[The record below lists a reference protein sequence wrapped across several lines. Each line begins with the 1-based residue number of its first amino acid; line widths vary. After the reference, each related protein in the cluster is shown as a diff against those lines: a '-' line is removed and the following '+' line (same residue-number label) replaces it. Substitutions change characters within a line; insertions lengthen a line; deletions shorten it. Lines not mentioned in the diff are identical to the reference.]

1 LYIGLEKILL
11 VLPCLLN
18 DVHESSIFSNILGFK
33 NDLFFIQKRA
43 AEIKNKS
50 RLNLE
55 IIFFGVYTL
64 KFRMLLSL
72 HF

>member
-1 LYIGLEKILL
+1 MNQAY
-11 VLPCLLN
+11 
-18 DVHESSIFSNILGFK
+18 FRFK
-33 NDLFFIQKRA
+33 NDFFLIQKRA
-43 AEIKNKS
+43 AQIKSKS